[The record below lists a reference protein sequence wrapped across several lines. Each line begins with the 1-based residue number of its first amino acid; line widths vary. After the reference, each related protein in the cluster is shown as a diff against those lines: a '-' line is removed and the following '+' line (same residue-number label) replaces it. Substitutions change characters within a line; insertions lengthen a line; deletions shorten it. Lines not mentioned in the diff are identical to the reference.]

1 MKIDI
6 RPVSEQRWLETFSAG
21 IAALDAGN
29 LKNAKKNLEVAVDIA
44 GQLGMT
50 EPLTNSLL
58 ALGDAQRMSG
68 QYHEAEA
75 TLRRAVDFSFKHPG
89 KNRIPYAFSLGGL
102 GRLYIEQN
110 RTHEAIQ
117 FLEMAV
123 SMLRHHRASA
133 EPEYLTVY
141 LALITCY
148 LETREFE
155 KADKLSRHTY
165 DLSKTLV
172 GPADAATVMAMTM
185 CAASAA
191 ALGKQRRADILN
203 CQIRTIMREQKKK
216 GASDELGIAAAM
228 LRQLNANGAVDTR
241 PIVFSFGGEEELVWE
256 RDIPT
261 FGGSS
266 TNKTKRER
274 RAVQSKPRLRAVKDD

>member
-1 MKIDI
+1 MKTDI
-6 RPVSEQRWLETFSAG
+6 QTVSEQRWLETFSAG
-21 IAALDAGN
+21 IAALDAGD
-29 LKNAKKNLEVAVDIA
+29 LKAAKKELEVAVDIA

-68 QYHEAEA
+68 QYKEAEV
-75 TLRRAVDFSFKHPG
+75 TLRRAIDFSFNHPE
-89 KNRIPYAFSLGGL
+89 KNRIPYAFCLGGL
-102 GRLYIEQN
+102 GRLYIEQS
-110 RTHEAIQ
+110 RTDEAIH

-133 EPEYLTVY
+133 EPEYLTVF

-148 LETREFE
+148 LESQEFE
-155 KADKLSRHTY
+155 KADKLSRYTY
-165 DLSKTLV
+165 DLSKALV

-203 CQIRTIMREQKKK
+203 CQIRTIMREQEKK

-241 PIVFSFGGEEELVWE
+241 PIVFSFGGEEEVVLE
-256 RDIPT
+256 RDIPS

-266 TNKTKRER
+266 TKKSKKER
-274 RAVQSKPRLRAVKDD
+274 RAVEAKPRLRVVKDD

>member
-1 MKIDI
+1 MKTDI
-6 RPVSEQRWLETFSAG
+6 QAVSEQNWLKTFSAG

-29 LKNAKKNLEVAVDIA
+29 LKTAKKELEVAVDIA
-44 GQLGMT
+44 RQLEMT
-50 EPLTNSLL
+50 DPLTDSLI

-68 QYHEAEA
+68 LYKEAEV
-75 TLRRAVDFSFKHPG
+75 TLRRAIDFSFKHPE
-89 KNRIPYAFSLGGL
+89 KNRIPYAYSLGAL
-102 GRLYIEQN
+102 GRLFIEQG
-110 RTHEAIQ
+110 RTDEAIH

-133 EPEYLTVY
+133 EPEYLTVFI
-141 LALITCY
+141 ALITCY
-148 LETREFE
+148 LETQEFE
-155 KADKLSRHTY
+155 KADKLSRYTY
-165 DLSKTLV
+165 DLSKALV
-172 GPADAATVMAMTM
+172 GPADAATVMVMTM
-185 CAASAA
+185 CAASAE

-203 CQIRTIMREQKKK
+203 CQIRTIMQEQEKR

-241 PIVFSFGGEEELVWE
+241 PVVFSFGDEEEVVWD

-266 TNKTKRER
+266 TNKSKQER
-274 RAVQSKPRLRAVKDD
+274 RAVRSKPSIRLVKDD

>member
-1 MKIDI
+1 MKLDTQ
-6 RPVSEQRWLETFSAG
+6 PVSEQMWLDTFSSG
-21 IAALDAGN
+21 IAALDAAN
-29 LKNAKKNLEVAVDIA
+29 LKSAKRDLELAVDIA
-44 GQLGMT
+44 GQLGMS

-68 QYHEAEA
+68 QYQEAEA
-75 TLRRAVDFSFKHPG
+75 TLRRAIDFSFKHPG

-110 RTHEAIQ
+110 RTDEAIH

-123 SMLRHHRASA
+123 SLLRHHRASA
-133 EPEYLTVY
+133 EPEYLTVF

-148 LETREFE
+148 LETQEFE
-155 KADKLSRHTY
+155 KADKLSRYAY
-165 DLSKTLV
+165 DLSKALV

-203 CQIRTIMREQKKK
+203 CQIRTIMQDQKRR

-241 PIVFSFGGEEELVWE
+241 PIVFSFGGEEEVVWE

-266 TNKTKRER
+266 TNKSKKAR
-274 RAVQSKPRLRAVKDD
+274 RAVQSKPRLRMVKDD